1 MVDIKTVK
9 MDLRRIKYGKKHLN
23 ELNEK
28 LKRMEEYISY
38 LEGCRKT
45 KEVKLKLEAN
55 KRVLDGRRK
64 DLKRKERE
72 VEGLFDVYRGAIE
85 CLPILDKRILL
96 EGYIEGIAYHQI
108 GQELGYS
115 ERGIQER
122 LVRIFEAISE
132 NI

>member
-85 CLPILDKRILL
+85 SLPILDRRILL

-122 LVRIFEAISE
+122 LVRIFEVISE